1 VELNTIIG
9 SRVDTSVDFNGL
21 VVPAN
26 SVAHHIMSYTSP
38 ALFYTENNDPY
49 SITKSGSLSKVRYK
63 DRYFALATH
72 HQVQGESYAFGQLC
86 IHNIE
91 RKIFNTSN
99 CVFFPDGDSSSKEE
113 FDCLLFEFTEAVNGK
128 GLSRIGWYDIENDLK
143 RHKIPDSLAFC
154 CIGYPGF
161 RNIIDYE
168 QESYIVAPNAV
179 FGRESK
185 PALRERLSFKPI
197 NEISYDPIG
206 MSGGPVFG
214 LTLENGTVAANF
226 SGVLTNASRTCFN
239 FISLQRIKSLFS
251 LALAE

>member
-1 VELNTIIG
+1 MELNTIIG

-21 VVPAN
+21 IVPAN

-49 SITKSGSLSKVRYK
+49 SITKSGSLSRVRYK

-72 HQVQGESYAFGQLC
+72 HQVRGENYEFDQLC

-91 RKIFNTSN
+91 RKTFNTSN
-99 CVFFPDGDSSSKEE
+99 RAFFPEGDSSSKED
-113 FDCLLFEFTEAVNGK
+113 FDCLLFEFTDAVSGK
-128 GLSRIGWYDIENDLK
+128 GLSQVGWYDIENDLR
-143 RHKIPDSLAFC
+143 RHMTPKSLVCC

-161 RNIIDYE
+161 RNRIDYD
-168 QESYIVAPNAV
+168 QAAYIVAPNAV
-179 FGRESK
+179 FGRESS
-185 PALRERLSFKPI
+185 PALQGRLSFKPI
-197 NEISYDPIG
+197 NEISYDPVG

-214 LTLENGTVAANF
+214 LSVESGKVVANL

-251 LALAE
+251 LALAD